1 MSCFSCSEIV
11 LSTHH
16 KLGET
21 LDALSKDTCACVL
34 ESVLD
39 NLKMQQSDLKNIIS
53 YARQNCTLGLRIC
66 DLDSILH
73 TKISKAI
80 LSVIEL
86 LALSHCEKVTGA
98 PAPHIS
104 KHFAEINAALEVL
117 SSDESIDGEII

>member
-86 LALSHCEKVTGA
+86 LALSHCEKVTSVNTLQRST
-98 PAPHIS
+98 PPLRSPVVMNLLMVRLS
-104 KHFAEINAALEVL
+104 KKQFY
-117 SSDESIDGEII
+117 

>member
-1 MSCFSCSEIV
+1 MSCLSCSQIV

-16 KLGET
+16 KLGEI
-21 LDALSKDTCACVL
+21 LGALSNKTCVCVL

-39 NLKMQQSDLKNIIS
+39 NLKMQQNELKDII
-53 YARQNCTLGLRIC
+53 AHGRENFHLGLRIC

-86 LALSHCEKVTGA
+86 IALSHCEKVTGL

-104 KHFAEINAALEVL
+104 EHFTQIYATLEVL
-117 SSDESIDGEII
+117 SSDESDGEII

>member
-1 MSCFSCSEIV
+1 
-11 LSTHH
+11 
-16 KLGET
+16 
-21 LDALSKDTCACVL
+21 
-34 ESVLD
+34 
-39 NLKMQQSDLKNIIS
+39 MQQSELKDIIS
-53 YARQNCTLGLRIC
+53 YARQNCTLGLRTC

-104 KHFAEINAALEVL
+104 KHFAEINATLEVP
-117 SSDESIDGEII
+117 SSDESVDGEII